1 MLNRNHV
8 PLAILPKEAN
18 GREIGP
24 SMSPFKDNLT
34 MASWHPKRSEHVL
47 LLPSLHHNVYIT
59 RGRSSFLN

>member
-24 SMSPFKDNLT
+24 SMSAFKDNLT

-47 LLPSLHHNVYIT
+47 LEI
-59 RGRSSFLN
+59 FLSGLRKLFKKV